1 MRARKEKRA
10 NVCLSNCDISDSS
23 VVDMYESVPT
33 RWPTHRQ
40 AASSARVMA
49 DVDSEMHDAAAGGAG
64 SAELHQRTIRVL
76 VVEDDPFSVTVLQH
90 LFAKITQGAE
100 SFGLPPLAFE
110 VTEAGTAEAA
120 TR

>member
-1 MRARKEKRA
+1 
-10 NVCLSNCDISDSS
+10 
-23 VVDMYESVPT
+23 
-33 RWPTHRQ
+33 
-40 AASSARVMA
+40 MA

-64 SAELHQRTIRVL
+64 SAAELHQRTIRVL

-90 LFAKITQGAE
+90 LFARITQGAE